1 MINLILSYISQGYKW
16 NLSNLFFLGSI
27 KLLRCKLFT
36 PGLVG
41 DDTLLN
47 LFGGTA
53 QA

>member
-1 MINLILSYISQGYKW
+1 M

-27 KLLRCKLFT
+27 KLLCSKLFT
-36 PGLVG
+36 PRLVG

-53 QA
+53 QARQERIWKGE